1 MTDRRTL
8 ARVVHTVLAVV
19 VLASVLTEFGRAV
32 SGANVLVPADAP
44 GTGTRVLRFWSY
56 FTVQSNVLL
65 LAGVLPLTRDPEH
78 DGRGWRVL
86 RLTSLLGITVT
97 GLVYV
102 LVLGPTLDP
111 QGLGWWTNAGL
122 HYAAPVLAVA
132 GWLLLGPRPRVTAA
146 TVAWSMAWPL
156 GWIGYALA
164 LGAVTDWYPYPFL
177 DVVEIGYAHA
187 LRNLA
192 FVAVLA
198 IVLLLLFRLVD
209 RTLPRTGPGA
219 RPSRR

>member
-1 MTDRRTL
+1 MTELRKSDRR

-19 VLASVLTEFGRAV
+19 VVLSVLTELGRAI

-44 GTGTRVLRFWSY
+44 GTGTRVLRFFSY
-56 FTVQSNVLL
+56 FTIQSNLLVL
-65 LAGVLPLTRDPEH
+65 AAVLPLTRDARH

-86 RLTSLLGITVT
+86 RLTSLLGITIT

-102 LVLGPTLDP
+102 FVLGPALNPT
-111 QGLGWWTNAGL
+111 GLGWWTNAGL
-122 HYAAPVLAVA
+122 HYVAPVLAL
-132 GWLLLGPRPRVTAA
+132 GSWLLLGPRPRVTGA

-156 GWIGYALA
+156 AWIGYALA
-164 LGAVTDWYPYPFL
+164 LGALTDWYPYPFL
-177 DVVEIGYAHA
+177 DVVEIGYAAA

-198 IVLLLLFRLVD
+198 VVLLLGFRLAD
-209 RTLPRTGPGA
+209 RKLPPA
-219 RPSRR
+219 P

>member
-1 MTDRRTL
+1 MTELRKSDRR

-19 VLASVLTEFGRAV
+19 VVLSVLTELGRAI

-44 GTGTRVLRFWSY
+44 GTGTRVLRFFSY
-56 FTVQSNVLL
+56 FTIQSNLLVL
-65 LAGVLPLTRDPEH
+65 AAVLPLTRDPRH

-86 RLTSLLGITVT
+86 RLTSVLGITIT

-102 LVLGPTLDP
+102 FVLGPALNPT
-111 QGLGWWTNAGL
+111 GLGWWTNAGL
-122 HYAAPVLAVA
+122 HYVAPVLAL
-132 GWLLLGPRPRVTAA
+132 GSWLLLGPRPRVTGA

-156 GWIGYALA
+156 AWIGYALA
-164 LGAVTDWYPYPFL
+164 LGALTDWYPYPFL
-177 DVVEIGYAHA
+177 DVVEIGYAVA

-198 IVLLLLFRLVD
+198 VVLLLGFRLAD
-209 RTLPRTGPGA
+209 RKLPPA
-219 RPSRR
+219 P